1 MSTQPG
7 CLAFG
12 DKYLPYVLALLS
24 GLLVTASNVAQA
36 ETTLDSKEVTAL
48 FSDKTVL
55 SHHEIKGYDATYY
68 YSPDGS
74 IRGVRDGEPMSGKWT
89 VIGIGQLCIKE
100 GMKNLC
106 HSIIENNGV
115 YKKVKVKNNG
125 DEVTQVTY
133 KSFTDGNQNNY

>member
-1 MSTQPG
+1 MN
-7 CLAFG
+7 
-12 DKYLPYVLALLS
+12 KYLLYMSALLS
-24 GLLVTASNVAQA
+24 GLIVTAGNIALA
-36 ETTLDSKEVTAL
+36 ETALNSKEVTAL
-48 FSDKTVL
+48 FSDKTVS

-74 IRGVRDGEPMSGKWT
+74 IRGVRDGELMSGQWA

-106 HSIIENNGV
+106 HSIVESNGV
-115 YKKVKVKNNG
+115 YKKVKVKNNR

-133 KSFTDGNQNNY
+133 KTFADGNQNNY

>member
-1 MSTQPG
+1 MHR
-7 CLAFG
+7 
-12 DKYLPYVLALLS
+12 YLLCVSAVLA
-24 GLLVTASNVAQA
+24 GLVITIGNVALA

-48 FSDKTVL
+48 FSDKTVS

-74 IRGVRDGEPMSGKWT
+74 IRGVRDGEPMSGEWT

-100 GMKNLC
+100 GMKNPC
-106 HSIIENNGV
+106 RRIIESNGI

-125 DEVTQVTY
+125 DEETLVIY
-133 KSFTDGNQNNY
+133 KSFTDGNKNNY